1 MLRAIL
7 ILVVVLLAGCK
18 TAEEPKTTAIIGAVL
33 IDGNGGPPIPDS
45 AVIVSGS
52 TIRAAGPR
60 ATVPIP
66 AGSEKVDASGKYL
79 VPGLMDLHVHLG
91 SRAGT
96 QFVASDYTRE
106 RVVQNLNAYL
116 YFGITTVRSVGTDR
130 EAGFEVRKAQREQA
144 ATANAASLGAR
155 LFTAGRG
162 FTSKGGHPAQEVGE
176 IARQTDDP
184 ADARRQVGE
193 LAGQQVDLI
202 KIWIDDLGGRQP
214 KVRDDVIE
222 AILDEARKHNIP
234 VIAHI
239 YSLKQTEHFL
249 HHGGS
254 GIVHMIRDTEDIPE
268 AFVTEL
274 REKKIVFTP
283 TLVRQE
289 LGWLYAEKPQL
300 LDDPEAARSV
310 GADIVEQVRKATAGK
325 KPGAIERLEFDR
337 AVRNSRKLASAGV
350 LIATGSDGGSGI
362 DFPGLMSHRE
372 IEILREGGFSASEA
386 LTAAT
391 KNSATALEKQNEL
404 GTVEAA
410 KRADLLLLDANP
422 LDDVRNLRKISR
434 IMQDGRWVDRGSL
447 LPK

>member
-1 MLRAIL
+1 MERPTL
-7 ILVVVLLAGCK
+7 ISVVVLLAALAGCK
-18 TAEEPKTTAIIGAVL
+18 TVEEPKATAIIGAVL
-33 IDGNGGPPIPDS
+33 IDGNGGPPVPDS

-52 TIRAAGPR
+52 QIRAAGPR

-130 EAGFEVRKAQREQA
+130 EAGFEVRKAQREHA
-144 ATANAASLGAR
+144 AGGASLGAR

-162 FTSKGGHPAQEVGE
+162 FTAKGGHPAQEVGE

-193 LAGQQVDLI
+193 LAAQQVDLI

-222 AILDEARKHNIP
+222 AILDEAKKHNIP

-325 KPGAIERLEFDR
+325 KPGAVERLEFDR
-337 AVRNSRKLASAGV
+337 AVRNSRKLAAAGV

-391 KNSATALEKQNEL
+391 KNSAIALGKRNEL
-404 GTVEAA
+404 GTVEAG

-447 LPK
+447 LP